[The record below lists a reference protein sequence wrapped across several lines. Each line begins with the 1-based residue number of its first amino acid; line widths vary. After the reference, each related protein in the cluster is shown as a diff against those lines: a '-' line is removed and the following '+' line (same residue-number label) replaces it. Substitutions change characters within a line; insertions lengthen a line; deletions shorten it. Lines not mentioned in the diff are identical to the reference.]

1 MKFWLKVMA
10 AIAMLTIFTPAFA
23 QESDVKINHQGKA
36 FTMLKHAWTAQ
47 WITHPTASTLDFGV
61 FHFRRNF
68 NLKEIPK
75 ELTVHLSADNRY
87 RFFVNGQ
94 FVCDGPARGDINHW
108 RYETVNIANYLQL
121 GKNTLA
127 VEVINFGEFR
137 HAAQMTFQTAFILQ
151 GPKGFEPD
159 LNTSKTSEWK
169 VTQNMGYNFIPF
181 VSDSVGGYYA
191 AGPGSILDANQYP
204 WGWEQTQ
211 YNDNQWLKP
220 RAAMVEFAVG
230 RGFLFGS
237 TWYLVPRKIPF
248 MEHRIDRFHK
258 VIRSEGKS
266 VSNDFLAGKNPLT
279 LPPHSK
285 YSILIDNE
293 VHNIGYPELTF
304 SKGKNANIKITY
316 SEALFFK
323 NSKTRVAHKG
333 WEKGH
338 RNKDWDKKEIRGIYD
353 MIIADGGDKRKY
365 QPIALR
371 TYRFVQLDIETK
383 DEPLVIDDF
392 YGVFTGYPLREKAK
406 FRSDDRH
413 LDKIWA
419 TAWRTLRNSSTE
431 IFIDP
436 YYEQLQYVGDSRI
449 ESMVSIYVS
458 GDDRLMRKAIQSF
471 DASRLPNG
479 LTQSRFPSYIVQVIP
494 TYSLLWVDMIHDYY
508 MYRDDPKFI
517 EQFLPGIETVL
528 GWFERKTDHTGL
540 LTGLEWWNFTDW
552 TEGFQNGIPP
562 GADDGYSAN
571 VSLQFVYAL
580 QNAAEIFEHFHQTD
594 KAEKYRQMADRI
606 KYNVRVRC
614 YDISKK
620 LLAERPEKDVF
631 SQHTNVFAILTDA
644 IPQKDQ
650 PALMERLLAPKDNFG
665 KPIDIIKASIYFQFY
680 VNRALQKT
688 GKADKYLNRLQ
699 QWDNML
705 DMGMTT
711 FGETDD
717 APRSDCHAW
726 SSTPCFEFLH
736 TVAGIQPAAP
746 GFKKVR
752 IEPALGKLKR
762 IKTIFPHPAGDIM
775 VSLKKK
781 RNGKLKGSILLPKN
795 ITGTFKANGKVLA
808 LNPGMNKI

>member
-1 MKFWLKVMA
+1 MKLWQKV
-10 AIAMLTIFTPAFA
+10 IAGIVLLLILSPAFG
-23 QESDVKINHQGKA
+23 QESQVKINHQGKA

-47 WITHPTASTLDFGV
+47 WITHPKASTLDFGV

-68 NLKEIPK
+68 DLTSVPK
-75 ELTVHLSADNRY
+75 ELIVYLSADNRY
-87 RFFVNGQ
+87 RFYVNGQ

-108 RYETVNIANYLQL
+108 RYETVDIAKYLQT

-127 VEVINFGEFR
+127 VEVVNFGEFR
-137 HAAQMTFQTAFILQ
+137 HAAQQTFQTAFILQ
-151 GPKGFEPD
+151 GTKDFEPD

-169 VTQNMGYNFIPF
+169 VTKNLGYDFIPF

-191 AGPGSILDANQYP
+191 AGPGDILNANQYP

-211 YNDNQWLKP
+211 YNDSQWLSP

-237 TWYLVPRKIPF
+237 TWYLVPREIPF
-248 MEHRIDRFHK
+248 MEHHKERFHQVVRTEGINNINAFAKGQAITIPKNTK
-258 VIRSEGKS
+258 V
-266 VSNDFLAGKNPLT
+266 
-279 LPPHSK
+279 
-285 YSILIDNE
+285 SILLDNQT
-293 VHNIGYPELTF
+293 HTIGYPEMIF
-304 SKGKNANIKITY
+304 SKGKNAKIKVTY
-316 SEALFFK
+316 AEALFFK
-323 NSKTRVAHKG
+323 DSKERVAHKG

-353 MIIADGGDKRKY
+353 IIIADGGDKRKY
-365 QPIALR
+365 QPLEMR
-371 TYRFVQLDIETK
+371 TYRFVQLDIETQ
-383 DEPLVIDDF
+383 DEPLTIDDF
-392 YGVFTGYPLREKAK
+392 YGVFTGYPFREKAK
-406 FRSDDRH
+406 FDAGDKH
-413 LDKIWA
+413 LDKIWE

-436 YYEQLQYVGDSRI
+436 YYEQLQYVGDSKI

-458 GDDRLMRKAIQSF
+458 GDDHLMRKAIKSF

-479 LTQSRFPSYIVQVIP
+479 LTQSRFPSYIVQIIP

-508 MYRDDPKFI
+508 MYRDDPEFI
-517 EQFLPGIETVL
+517 KQFLPGIESVL
-528 GWFERKTDHTGL
+528 SWFERKTDHTGM

-552 TEGFQNGIPP
+552 TKGFQNGIPP

-571 VSLQFVYAL
+571 VSLQYVYAL
-580 QNAAEIFEHFHQTD
+580 QNAAEIFDHFNQKE
-594 KAEKYRQMADRI
+594 KADHYRKMADNM
-606 KYNVRVRC
+606 KYKVRERC

-620 LLAERPEKDVF
+620 LFAERPEKDVF
-631 SQHTNVFAILTDA
+631 SQHTNIFAILTDA
-644 IPQKDQ
+644 VPEKDQ

-665 KPIDIIKASIYFQFY
+665 QPIDIIKASIYFQYY

-688 GKADKYLNRLQ
+688 GKADNYLDRLQ

-736 TVAGIQPAAP
+736 TVTGIQPAAP
-746 GFKKVR
+746 GFKKVL
-752 IEPALGKLKR
+752 IEPALGHLKK
-762 IKTIFPHPAGDIM
+762 IETSFPHPAGKII
-775 VSLKKK
+775 VKLKKK
-781 RNGKLKGSILLPKN
+781 RNGHLKGSIVLPKD
-795 ITGTFKANGKVLA
+795 ITGTFRANGKTIL
-808 LNPGMNKI
+808 LKNGMNKI